1 LEYRVAVLGTTK
13 HNCKETTL
21 KFLVTVIATVVIGT
35 LVGLGYL
42 YSGAFDAAADQPHS
56 GLVFFLAKTARERSI
71 ALRAKDIHV
80 PDLTDPKAIA
90 AGASEYAEMCT
101 GCHLAPGM
109 EDNEIRPGLYP
120 HPPNLSGHV
129 SGNDA
134 DPLTVNH
141 SAARQ
146 FWIIKHGIK
155 MSAMPAWGKT
165 HDDATIWT
173 MVAFLQKLPTLTPE
187 QYAEMTQE
195 SESAHE
201 ASGHGSTHAA
211 HDHDAESVH
220 APEGEHEADSHD
232 QHHH

>member
-1 LEYRVAVLGTTK
+1 MAIELG
-13 HNCKETTL
+13 ETNL
-21 KFLVTVIATVVIGT
+21 KILTTVILTVVVAS
-35 LVGLGYL
+35 LAGLGFI
-42 YSGAFDAAADQPHS
+42 YSGTFDAAADQPHS

-71 ALRAKDIHV
+71 AVRASDIHV
-80 PDLTDPKAIA
+80 PDLTDPKGIT

-109 EDNEIRPGLYP
+109 EDNEMRPGLYP
-120 HPPNLSGHV
+120 YPPNLAARRSG
-129 SGNDA
+129 A
-134 DPLTVNH
+134 EEDPLAVNH

-173 MVAFLQKLPTLTPE
+173 MVAFLQKLPNLTAE
-187 QYAEMTQE
+187 QYAELTK
-195 SESAHE
+195 ESASTHE
-201 ASGHGSTHAA
+201 ASGHGWMHGGREDA
-211 HDHDAESVH
+211 DHVETSDDDAQPH
-220 APEGEHEADSHD
+220 SHD

>member
-1 LEYRVAVLGTTK
+1 MGTEL
-13 HNCKETTL
+13 KETHL
-21 KFLVTVIATVVIGT
+21 KILIAVILTVVAAI
-35 LVGLGYL
+35 LAGLGFI

-71 ALRAKDIHV
+71 ALRARDIQV
-80 PDLTDPKAIA
+80 PDLTDTKAIA
-90 AGASEYAEMCT
+90 AGANEYAEMCT

-109 EDNEIRPGLYP
+109 EDNEMRPGLYP
-120 HPPNLSGHV
+120 RPPNLAGPRSG
-129 SGNDA
+129 GYA
-134 DPLTVNH
+134 DSLVVNH

-187 QYAEMTQE
+187 QYAAMTKE

-201 ASGHGSTHAA
+201 ASGHDSIHGPHDPSAATPEAYHA
-211 HDHDAESVH
+211 H
-220 APEGEHEADSHD
+220 SHD
-232 QHHH
+232 EHQHH

>member
-1 LEYRVAVLGTTK
+1 VRVMAIELRDTNLKILITVILTAVVAVL
-13 HNCKETTL
+13 
-21 KFLVTVIATVVIGT
+21 A
-35 LVGLGYL
+35 GLGFI

-56 GLVFFLAKTARERSI
+56 GLVFFLAKTARERSV
-71 ALRAKDIHV
+71 ALRARDIRV
-80 PDLTDPKAIA
+80 PDLTAPTAIA

-109 EDNEIRPGLYP
+109 EDNEMRSGLYP
-120 HPPNLSGHV
+120 YPPNLAGHNAGV
-129 SGNDA
+129 AG
-134 DPLTVNH
+134 DPLAVNH

-173 MVAFLQKLPTLTPE
+173 IVAFLQKLPSLSPA
-187 QYAEMTQE
+187 QYAEMTKE

-201 ASGHGSTHAA
+201 ASGHGAMHGA
-211 HDHDAESVH
+211 HDHNAEPAEIPADGRDAH
-220 APEGEHEADSHD
+220 SHD

>member
-1 LEYRVAVLGTTK
+1 MKILT
-13 HNCKETTL
+13 
-21 KFLVTVIATVVIGT
+21 TVILTG
-35 LVGLGYL
+35 LVCVLAGLAFI
-42 YSGAFDAAADQPHS
+42 YSGAFDAAADHPHS
-56 GLVFFLAKTARERSI
+56 GLVFFLAQTARERSI
-71 ALRAKDIHV
+71 AVRSKDISV
-80 PDLTDPKAIA
+80 PNLGDLKAIA

-109 EDNEIRPGLYP
+109 EDNEMRLGLYP
-120 HPPNLSGHV
+120 YPPNLADRRQ
-129 SGNDA
+129 DA
-134 DPLTVNH
+134 QPDPLAANG

-173 MVAFLQKLPTLTPE
+173 IVAFLQKLQTLTPE
-187 QYAEMTQE
+187 QYNEMTKE

-201 ASGHGSTHAA
+201 AAGHGSHGADHTDRG
-211 HDHDAESVH
+211 HDKSSLDEM
-220 APEGEHEADSHD
+220 APDTQD